1 MSQTNVDQTTVIRV
15 LIVDDHVIFQQG
27 LVNIINKQANMTVV
41 GRASNGIEG
50 IDLFRQIQPDV
61 TLMDLRMPQMDG
73 VAAITAICAECNTAR
88 IIVLTT
94 YDGDEEIYRG
104 LRAGAKGYLLKDCKP
119 SELRTAIRTVYDGQQ
134 YIPPNVAAK
143 LLQRMSS
150 PELSDRELEILRLVA
165 QGMNNLE
172 IGTTLNIS
180 ESTVKSNI
188 SRILNKLGAKD
199 RVQATIIAL
208 KRGIA
213 SL

>member
-1 MSQTNVDQTTVIRV
+1 MDQTTAIRV

-27 LVNIINKQANMTVV
+27 LVNIINKEANMTVV

-50 IDLFRQIQPDV
+50 INLFRQMQPDV

-73 VAAITAICAECNTAR
+73 VAAISSICAEFNTAR

-119 SELRTAIRTVYDGQQ
+119 SELRTAIRTVHDGQQ

-143 LLQRMSS
+143 LIQRMSS

-188 SRILNKLGAKD
+188 SRILSKLGAKD